1 LKLDTIAT
9 MFDASTRILVTG
21 GAGFI
26 GSAFVRAVITETAAS
41 IINVDKL
48 TYAGTL
54 TSVQAVADS
63 PRYGF
68 ERVDIRDGSAL
79 AGMFHRHCPTAI
91 IHFAAE
97 THVDRSID
105 GPADFIQT
113 NVVGTYMLLE
123 IARHYW
129 SELDAETKARFRF
142 LHVSTDEVFGALGA
156 DGKFTDDTPYR
167 PNSPYSASK
176 AAADHLVRAWRET
189 YGLPTVITNCS
200 NNYGPFQFPE
210 KLIPL
215 MIGHALAG
223 KPLPVYG
230 KGENVRDW
238 LYVED
243 HVHALM
249 LVLAK
254 GRVGETYLVGGGA
267 ECSNIALVHK
277 LCTVLDEMRPRSS
290 GRYAELISFVPDRPG
305 HDFRY
310 AIDPGRSRRRS
321 VGPHARASTAGFEK
335 PCAGIS
341 RTSIGAKT
349 SVTASTAAAGSVS
362 HRRLRRKR
370 PFNDRGQSH
379 ASDFACRRRR
389 RTDRARVS
397 TRTGRKPVCTV
408 AS

>member
-1 LKLDTIAT
+1 MSFLRSSLPVEGRRRFRAAGLKLDAIVA

-41 IINVDKL
+41 IVNVDKL

-54 TSVQAVADS
+54 ASVQAVADS
-63 PRYGF
+63 PRYRF
-68 ERVDIRDGSAL
+68 EHVDIRDGAAL
-79 AGMFHRHCPTAI
+79 ADIFHRHRPTAI

-123 IARHYW
+123 IARQYW

-156 DGKFTDDTPYR
+156 DGKFTGATPYR
-167 PNSPYSASK
+167 PNSPYAASK

-189 YGLPTVITNCS
+189 YGLPTIITNCS

-215 MIGHALAG
+215 MIGRALAG

-243 HVHALM
+243 HVRALM
-249 LVLAK
+249 LVLTK
-254 GRVGETYLVGGGA
+254 GCVGETYLVGGSA
-267 ECSNIALVHK
+267 ECSNIALVHM
-277 LCTVLDEMRPRSS
+277 LCTVLDEMRPRSA
-290 GRYAELISFVPDRPG
+290 GRYAELISFVADRPG

-310 AIDPGRSRRRS
+310 AIDSRKIMSTLGWIPRESLDSGLRRTVRWYIENQHWCEDIRRR
-321 VGPHARASTAGFEK
+321 VYGGARLGVAARSTAEQE
-335 PCAGIS
+335 AVI
-341 RTSIGAKT
+341 
-349 SVTASTAAAGSVS
+349 
-362 HRRLRRKR
+362 
-370 PFNDRGQSH
+370 Q
-379 ASDFACRRRR
+379 
-389 RTDRARVS
+389 
-397 TRTGRKPVCTV
+397 
-408 AS
+408 

>member
-1 LKLDTIAT
+1 
-9 MFDASTRILVTG
+9 MFDASTSILVTG

-26 GSAFVRAVITETAAS
+26 GSAFIRAVITETAAS

-54 TSVQAVADS
+54 TAVQAVAES
-63 PRYGF
+63 PRYRL
-68 ERVDIRDGSAL
+68 ECVDIRDGATL
-79 AGMFHRHCPTAI
+79 ADIFRRHRPTAV

-113 NVVGTYMLLE
+113 NVVGTYVLLE
-123 IARHYW
+123 SARHYW
-129 SELDAETKARFRF
+129 SKLDTETKARFRF

-156 DGKFTDDTPYR
+156 DGKFTDETPYR

-215 MIGHALAG
+215 MIGRALAG
-223 KPLPVYG
+223 KPLPIYG

-243 HVHALM
+243 HVRALM

-254 GRVGETYLVGGGA
+254 GHIGETYLVGGGA

-277 LCTVLDEMRPRSS
+277 LCMVLDEMRPRSS

-310 AIDPGRSRRRS
+310 AIDSRKITSTLGWTPRESLDSGLRKTVRWYLENRHWCEDIRQRVYSGGRL
-321 VGPHARASTAGFEK
+321 GIASAPSKE
-335 PCAGIS
+335 A
-341 RTSIGAKT
+341 
-349 SVTASTAAAGSVS
+349 VV
-362 HRRLRRKR
+362 
-370 PFNDRGQSH
+370 Q
-379 ASDFACRRRR
+379 
-389 RTDRARVS
+389 
-397 TRTGRKPVCTV
+397 
-408 AS
+408 